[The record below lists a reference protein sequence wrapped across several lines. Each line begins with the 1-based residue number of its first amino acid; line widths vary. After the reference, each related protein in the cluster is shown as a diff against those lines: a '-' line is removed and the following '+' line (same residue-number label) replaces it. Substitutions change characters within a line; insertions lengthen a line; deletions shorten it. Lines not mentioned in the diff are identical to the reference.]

1 MTDATSPQPRIP
13 EFGGGVR
20 LNRLAS
26 EWAAEIGHD
35 RDRLAGAILEA
46 YAGGEFDSV
55 QGNEVILGFDDENL
69 RTFSIGKNR
78 AKGMAAAAMKPLA
91 DGNTSWDYLTLVRRG
106 FVYVRPEAIV
116 LFAKRRELA
125 QPTWFES
132 QKATHPGGAPERYEW
147 ALIENLLEKECEL
160 QGSVPHSGHND
171 PEWRSK
177 THAIKYV
184 REKMSRDWRDDGPAD
199 STLRDRVS
207 QMLDRI
213 TERMKKAEN

>member
-1 MTDATSPQPRIP
+1 LMTKSKDIFDRKEPR
-13 EFGGGVR
+13 ERHGRSGHEAVGGR
-20 LNRLAS
+20 
-26 EWAAEIGHD
+26 
-35 RDRLAGAILEA
+35 
-46 YAGGEFDSV
+46 
-55 QGNEVILGFDDENL
+55 Q
-69 RTFSIGKNR
+69 
-78 AKGMAAAAMKPLA
+78 
-91 DGNTSWDYLTLVRRG
+91 YLVGLPHPVRRG

-213 TERMKKAEN
+213 TERLKKAEN